1 MSCIPSQTGGKKNKR
16 GGSQL
21 EQLVLTG
28 GNLKGG
34 LVLGGGDAGEYPG
47 AYGAA
52 AQAGGIGPITPGQG
66 GGRRSRRLSRR
77 KGHARK
83 ARTRSTCAGG
93 SKKRKSRKSGGSKKR
108 GGKSRKY

>member
-1 MSCIPSQTGGKKNKR
+1 MSCGLQTGGKR

-21 EQLVLTG
+21 EPLVLTG

-52 AQAGGIGPITPGQG
+52 AQAGGSVFPVSAAG
-66 GGRRSRRLSRR
+66 GGSRRVRRLSRR

-93 SKKRKSRKSGGSKKR
+93 SKKRKSKKHGGSKKH
-108 GGKSRKY
+108 RKH